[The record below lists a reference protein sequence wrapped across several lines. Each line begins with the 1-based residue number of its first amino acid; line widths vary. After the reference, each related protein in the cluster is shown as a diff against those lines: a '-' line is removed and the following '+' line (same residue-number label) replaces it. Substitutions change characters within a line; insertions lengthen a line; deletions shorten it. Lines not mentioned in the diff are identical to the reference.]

1 VPASPGPSVSIIV
14 PCYNAARTLRQCLT
28 AVHQQ
33 HYRPAEVLVVDDA
46 STDGSAA
53 IAAECGVRVH
63 PMPVNQGVSAA
74 RNAGVAATTGE
85 IVFFVDAD
93 VALAPDAVGNAV
105 EVLLAHPECTA
116 VHGTYDTEPLIDDGP
131 VERYRLLHAA
141 HWRARHLGEVRTIIF
156 ALAAVR
162 REALLAAGGLDER
175 LRDSEDVEYSGRVA
189 GRWRIRLTDTVV
201 GRHDDGDRL
210 GPLLVEQYRRA
221 RPLVALALRAR
232 RDGVRLER
240 ANSPLGV
247 LAVAAAIGTAPLALA
262 GWLGAAVPL
271 AALVGFLVADPGLL
285 RFVRR
290 RRSAAFVAYFMAV
303 HLAMHLAI
311 VAGIASGALELAA
324 GRLRRG
330 NRWVSRA

>member
-1 VPASPGPSVSIIV
+1 MPPDRWPTVSIVV
-14 PCYNAARTLRQCLT
+14 PCHNAARTLRQCL
-28 AVHQQ
+28 AAIQAQ
-33 HYRPAEVLVVDDA
+33 RYRPTEVLLVDDA
-46 STDGSAA
+46 STDESAA
-53 IAAECGVRVH
+53 IAAGAGVRVY
-63 PMPVNQGVSAA
+63 PMPVNRGVSAA
-74 RNAGVAATTGE
+74 RNAGVAATSGE

-93 VALAPDAVGNAV
+93 VALDPDAVGNAV
-105 EVLLAHPECTA
+105 QVLSEHPDCAA

-131 VERYRLLHAA
+131 IERYRLLHAA
-141 HWRARHLGEVRTIIF
+141 YWRSRHLGEVRTIIF

-189 GRWRIRLTDTVV
+189 GRWRIRLTDTMV

-210 GPLLVEQYRRA
+210 GPLLAEQYRRA

-232 RDGVRLER
+232 AGGVRLER

-247 LAVAAAIGTAPLALA
+247 LAVTAAVGTSPLVLTGWIGAVVPAAALLAFA
-262 GWLGAAVPL
+262 
-271 AALVGFLVADPGLL
+271 VADPHLL

-290 RRSAAFVAYFMAV
+290 HRSAGFVPYFLAV

-311 VAGIASGALELAA
+311 VAGMTAGVADLAVEV
-324 GRLRRG
+324 LRRRA
-330 NRWVSRA
+330 RWVGQA